1 MYRRVVLFACG
12 AALTVAAVAGAAVR
26 HGGTTAN
33 IYTVDVATHRVV
45 MLTANRESDE
55 DSLAYGPSWSPDMAS
70 LVYAETR
77 CHACASEIRVTRTHP
92 LPAPLGRRIAFGFH
106 PRWSPVGDTIAFVD
120 QTGSIETIRADG
132 SGRHVVARG
141 GLANDD
147 PAWSPDGRTLAI
159 SRQLSATSWGVFLVP
174 SRGGTA
180 RPLLRNGSQQVNP
193 AWSPDG
199 LEIAFAQRAA
209 DGLWQ
214 IETARADGTHVR
226 RLSDGSGSDSSPT
239 WSPDGRRI
247 VFVREVGPD
256 GSALFVMPARGGH
269 ASRLTPRSLDAVQPE
284 WAARGSAVAF
294 SGRVTTEH

>member
-1 MYRRVVLFACG
+1 VHRPVILLACG
-12 AALTVAAVAGAAVR
+12 AALAVSAVAGASVR
-26 HGGTTAN
+26 HGGVTAN
-33 IYTVDVATHRVV
+33 IYTVDVATDRLV

-55 DSLAYGPSWSPDMAS
+55 DKLAYGPSWSPNMTS
-70 LVYAETR
+70 IVYAETR
-77 CHACASEIRVTRTHP
+77 CHACASEVRVTHIHP

-120 QTGSIETIRADG
+120 PTGNIETVRADG
-132 SGRHVVARG
+132 SGRRVVARG

-159 SRQLSATSWGVFLVP
+159 SRQLSATVWGVFLVP
-174 SRGGTA
+174 ARGGTA
-180 RPLLRNGSQQVNP
+180 RPLLHDDGQQLNP

-199 LEIAFAQRAA
+199 SEIAFAHRAA
-209 DGLWQ
+209 SGRWQ
-214 IETARADGTHVR
+214 IETARVDGTHVQ

-247 VFVREVGPD
+247 AFVREVGPD
-256 GSALFVMPARGGH
+256 GSALFVMRARGGP
-269 ASRLTPRSLDAVQPE
+269 ARRLTPPSLDAVQPQ
-284 WAARGSAVAF
+284 WAIRGSAVAF